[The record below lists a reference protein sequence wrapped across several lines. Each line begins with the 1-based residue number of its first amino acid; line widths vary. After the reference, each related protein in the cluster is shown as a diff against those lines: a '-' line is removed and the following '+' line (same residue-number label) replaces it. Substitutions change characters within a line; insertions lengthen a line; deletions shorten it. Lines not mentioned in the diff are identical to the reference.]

1 MYLWLTIEA
10 SKNSCLPFWNNTF
23 SSVLNTDFRK
33 IFNSFFQ
40 EAFGDSYEDVE
51 KDTINRI
58 YRLLHPNANVRE
70 IISFINE
77 IVTLISVWDED
88 ITLLNIAV
96 FVLKKDVLTKDP
108 VNQILSGDYLSDIS
122 TIIKNDILL
131 QRQMSALVY
140 GIDIEHARQIP
151 LTKYIES
158 CIAADK
164 DYDIN
169 EYSESNKQ
177 FDTVLDEVIRNVD
190 DTAIDNS
197 VNCLYNLKRTNNTIN
212 RIWNYLSNKKI
223 ESKLQEQKIEDVY

>member
-1 MYLWLTIEA
+1 
-10 SKNSCLPFWNNTF
+10 
-23 SSVLNTDFRK
+23 
-33 IFNSFFQ
+33 
-40 EAFGDSYEDVE
+40 
-51 KDTINRI
+51 
-58 YRLLHPNANVRE
+58 
-70 IISFINE
+70 
-77 IVTLISVWDED
+77 
-88 ITLLNIAV
+88 
-96 FVLKKDVLTKDP
+96 
-108 VNQILSGDYLSDIS
+108 
-122 TIIKNDILL
+122 
-131 QRQMSALVY
+131 MSALVY

-223 ESKLQEQKIEDVY
+223 ESKLQEQKIEDVYKKILLKAEKEIHQR